1 MSNKALEVLHAANA
15 LHRKELEQIDS
26 VHTHTTPHARSER
39 GKREG
44 RGVREYV

>member
-26 VHTHTTPHARSER
+26 VHTHTPHARSER
-39 GKREG
+39 GKGEG
-44 RGVREYV
+44 RRKREYV